1 MVERTGNTIGG
12 EGRRQHD
19 EDDPRYGDR
28 PDREARL
35 ADEEARQA
43 EEETIE
49 AQLDDEPTEPVP
61 EPDEAGLEHVD
72 SPEGVKPGTASEL
85 ADASAEKGKE

>member
-28 PDREARL
+28 PKREARL
-35 ADEEARQA
+35 AEEEARAGEDEQL
-43 EEETIE
+43 E
-49 AQLDDEPTEPVP
+49 AQLVDEPDSPIP
-61 EPDEAGLEHVD
+61 SPDEGGVEDVD
-72 SPEGVKPGTASEL
+72 SPEGVKPGTAREI
-85 ADASAEKGKE
+85 AEAAPEAEP

>member
-49 AQLDDEPTEPVP
+49 AHLDDEPAEPVP
-61 EPDEAGLEHVD
+61 EPDEAGIGNVD
-72 SPEGVKPGTASEL
+72 SPEGVKPGTASEI
-85 ADASAEKGKE
+85 ADAGAEERNE

>member
-35 ADEEARQA
+35 ADEEARQV

-49 AQLDDEPTEPVP
+49 ARLDDEPTEPVP
-61 EPDEAGLEHVD
+61 EPDEAGLEHVRA
-72 SPEGVKPGTASEL
+72 PEGVKPGTASEL
-85 ADASAEKGKE
+85 TNAPTEDVKE